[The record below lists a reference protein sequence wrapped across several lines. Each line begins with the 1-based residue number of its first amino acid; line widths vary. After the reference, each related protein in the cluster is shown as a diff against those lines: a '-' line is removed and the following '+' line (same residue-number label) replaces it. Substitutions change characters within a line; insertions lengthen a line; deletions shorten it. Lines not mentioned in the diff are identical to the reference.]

1 MKLNLLEATM
11 LVAIIVLIFIIATTN
26 PVQPAGQSKSFSDIP
41 IENQKIVFVSVIDG
55 NSEIYII
62 NNDGTNLKR
71 LTNDTAIDKDPA
83 ISPDGKK
90 IVFVSLRDGSSE
102 IYLMDSEGNN
112 IRRLTNNSAVDSEP
126 VWSRDSKY
134 IAFVSQIDGND
145 QIYVMNTDTLETRKV
160 TDFLSWS
167 PSW

>member
-1 MKLNLLEATM
+1 M
-11 LVAIIVLIFIIATTN
+11 LVAIIVLILIIATTN
-26 PVQPAGQSKSFSDIP
+26 PITQSSENERPFSDIP

-71 LTNDTAIDKDPA
+71 LTNDTSIDKDPSV
-83 ISPDGKK
+83 SPDGKK

-102 IYLMDSEGNN
+102 IYFMDSEGNN
-112 IRRLTNNSAVDSEP
+112 VRRLTNNTSVDSEP
-126 VWSRDSKY
+126 VWARDSKY